1 MPLLSV
7 SAARTARIV
16 LLISHSIC
24 QLSGR
29 TPRIGPLFCESRFY
43 LCVAMAPY
51 PARGWSA
58 GSVSSVEFDRQSGGS
73 AQCGQRFPWGRTGA
87 AGVGHAPCH
96 HRQGFGQL
104 EAGEM
109 GTEAVV
115 HAGAECLDR
124 WGAHAA
130 DVETVGVVADRGIP
144 VGRPS
149 VDDDYC

>member
-58 GSVSSVEFDRQSGGS
+58 GSVSSVEFDRQRGG
-73 AQCGQRFPWGRTGA
+73 APQCGQPFPLGRTGGGGGA
-87 AGVGHAPCH
+87 LGVRRVITGRASANSRRARWAP
-96 HRQGFGQL
+96 RQ
-104 EAGEM
+104 
-109 GTEAVV
+109 
-115 HAGAECLDR
+115 
-124 WGAHAA
+124 
-130 DVETVGVVADRGIP
+130 
-144 VGRPS
+144 
-149 VDDDYC
+149 